1 MELWDAYDKNLEK
14 IDGMTLIRGEKSPE
28 GVYHLV
34 CDVIVRHTDGE
45 YLLMQRDSRKHYGG
59 MWEATAGGSALRG
72 ESPLECARREL
83 REETGIHAEWLEEL
97 GRVRADG
104 RNTVYCEF
112 LCITDCKKDSIVLQ
126 EGETSDY
133 RWVTRDELLSMK
145 RDELVTQRM
154 QMFID
159 ELKSG
164 IRSDADRGPYEPVS
178 KEKMEFKKLTSSDT
192 EWNALADYAENCSW
206 GAGKTLAEEMRQKHF
221 TGWERVILAEDQG
234 RVAGCCTVS
243 GTDCIPDVPYTP
255 YIGMLFVGEEYR
267 GKRLSQR
274 MIDFASEYLKE
285 VGFSEVYLVSDH
297 ENLYEKYGFQVIDEK
312 MAPWGRMQKI
322 YRRALPEK
330 DHAGKDA

>member
-1 MELWDAYDKNLEK
+1 MEIWDAYDKNLKK
-14 IDGMTLIRGEKSPE
+14 IEGMTLIRGEKIPE

-59 MWEATAGGSALRG
+59 MWEATAGGSALQG
-72 ESPLECARREL
+72 EKPLDCAIREL
-83 REETGIHAEWLEEL
+83 REETGIRAEYLEEV
-97 GRVRADG
+97 GRVRAAG
-104 RNTVYCEF
+104 RNAIYCEF
-112 LCITDCKKDSIVLQ
+112 LCITDCKKDSIILQ
-126 EGETSDY
+126 EGETFAY
-133 RWVTRDELLSMK
+133 KWVTQDELLSMK

-154 QMFID
+154 QNFVD
-159 ELKSG
+159 DLKSG
-164 IRSDADRGPYEPVS
+164 NRLDV
-178 KEKMEFKKLTSSDT
+178 KKLTAADA
-192 EWNALADYAENCSW
+192 EWNVLADYAENCSW
-206 GAGKTLAEEMRQKHF
+206 GAGRTLAEEMRQNHF

-234 RVAGCCTVS
+234 RIAGYCTVS

-274 MIDFASEYLKE
+274 MIDDASEYLKE
-285 VGFSEVYLVSDH
+285 LGFSEVYLVSDH

-322 YRRALPEK
+322 YRKGL
-330 DHAGKDA
+330 

>member
-1 MELWDAYDKNLEK
+1 MELWDAYDKNLKK
-14 IDGMTLIRGEKSPE
+14 IEGMTLIRGEKIPE

-59 MWEATAGGSALRG
+59 MWEATAGGSALQG
-72 ESPLECARREL
+72 ESPLDCAIREL
-83 REETGIHAEWLEEL
+83 REETGIRAEYLEEV
-97 GRVRADG
+97 GRVRAAG
-104 RNTVYCEF
+104 RNAIYCEF
-112 LCITDCKKDSIVLQ
+112 LCITDCKKDSIILQ
-126 EGETSDY
+126 EGETSAY
-133 RWVTRDELLSMK
+133 KWVTQDELLSMK

-154 QMFID
+154 QNFVD
-159 ELKSG
+159 DLKPG
-164 IRSDADRGPYEPVS
+164 NRLDV
-178 KEKMEFKKLTSSDT
+178 KKLTAADA
-192 EWNALADYAENCSW
+192 EWNVLADYAENCSW
-206 GAGKTLAEEMRQKHF
+206 GAGKTLAEEMRQNYF

-234 RVAGCCTVS
+234 RIAGYCTVS

-274 MIDFASEYLKE
+274 MIDDASEYLKE
-285 VGFSEVYLVSDH
+285 LGFSEVYLVSDH

-322 YRRALPEK
+322 YRKEL
-330 DHAGKDA
+330 

>member
-1 MELWDAYDKNLEK
+1 MEIWDAYDRNLEK
-14 IDGMTLIRGEKSPE
+14 IEGMTLIRGEKIPE

-59 MWEATAGGSALRG
+59 MWEATAGGSALQG
-72 ESPLECARREL
+72 ESPLDCAIREL
-83 REETGIHAEWLEEL
+83 REETGIRAEQLEEV
-97 GRVRADG
+97 GRVRAAG
-104 RNTVYCEF
+104 RNAIYCEF
-112 LCITDCKKDSIVLQ
+112 LCITDCKKDSIILQ
-126 EGETSDY
+126 EGETSAY
-133 RWVTRDELLSMK
+133 KWVTQDELLSMK

-154 QMFID
+154 QNFVD
-159 ELKSG
+159 DLKPG
-164 IRSDADRGPYEPVS
+164 NRLDV
-178 KEKMEFKKLTSSDT
+178 KKLTAADA
-192 EWNALADYAENCSW
+192 EWNVLADYAENCSW
-206 GAGKTLAEEMRQKHF
+206 GAGKTLAEEMRQNHF

-234 RVAGCCTVS
+234 RIAGYCTVS

-274 MIDFASEYLKE
+274 MIDDASEYLKE
-285 VGFSEVYLVSDH
+285 LGFSEVYLVSDH

-322 YRRALPEK
+322 YRKGL
-330 DHAGKDA
+330 

>member
-1 MELWDAYDKNLEK
+1 M
-14 IDGMTLIRGEKSPE
+14 
-28 GVYHLV
+28 
-34 CDVIVRHTDGE
+34 
-45 YLLMQRDSRKHYGG
+45 
-59 MWEATAGGSALRG
+59 
-72 ESPLECARREL
+72 ECARREL
-83 REETGIHAEWLEEL
+83 LEETGIHAEWLEEL

-234 RVAGCCTVS
+234 RVCRLLYGLRNRLHSGCVLYALHRDAVC
-243 GTDCIPDVPYTP
+243 GGGVP
-255 YIGMLFVGEEYR
+255 
-267 GKRLSQR
+267 GK
-274 MIDFASEYLKE
+274 ASESE
-285 VGFSEVYLVSDH
+285 DDRFCVGISE
-297 ENLYEKYGFQVIDEK
+297 G
-312 MAPWGRMQKI
+312 GRIFGGVPGQ
-322 YRRALPEK
+322 RS
-330 DHAGKDA
+330 

>member
-1 MELWDAYDKNLEK
+1 MEIWDAYDRNLEK
-14 IDGMTLIRGEKSPE
+14 IEGMTLIRGEKIPE

-59 MWEATAGGSALRG
+59 MWEATAGGSALQG
-72 ESPLECARREL
+72 EKPLDCAIREL
-83 REETGIHAEWLEEL
+83 REETGIRAEQLEEV
-97 GRVRADG
+97 GRVRAAG
-104 RNTVYCEF
+104 RNAIYCEF
-112 LCITDCKKDSIVLQ
+112 LCVTDCRKDSIILQ
-126 EGETSDY
+126 EGETSAY
-133 RWVTRDELLSMK
+133 KWVTQDELLSMK

-154 QMFID
+154 QNFVD
-159 ELKSG
+159 DLKPG
-164 IRSDADRGPYEPVS
+164 NRLDV
-178 KEKMEFKKLTSSDT
+178 KKLTAADA
-192 EWNALADYAENCSW
+192 EWNVLADYAENCSW
-206 GAGKTLAEEMRQKHF
+206 GAGRTLAEEMRQNHF

-234 RVAGCCTVS
+234 RIAGYCTVS

-274 MIDFASEYLKE
+274 MIDDASEYLKE
-285 VGFSEVYLVSDH
+285 LGFSEVYLVSDH

-322 YRRALPEK
+322 YRKGL
-330 DHAGKDA
+330 

>member
-1 MELWDAYDKNLEK
+1 MEIWDAYDRNLEK
-14 IDGMTLIRGEKSPE
+14 IEGMTLIRGEKIPE

-59 MWEATAGGSALRG
+59 MWEATAGGSALQG
-72 ESPLECARREL
+72 ESPFDCAIREL
-83 REETGIHAEWLEEL
+83 REETGIRAEYLEEV
-97 GRVRADG
+97 GRVRAAG
-104 RNTVYCEF
+104 RNAIYCEF
-112 LCITDCKKDSIVLQ
+112 LCITDCKKDSIILQ
-126 EGETSDY
+126 EGETAAY
-133 RWVTRDELLSMK
+133 QWVTQDELLSMK

-154 QMFID
+154 QNFVD
-159 ELKSG
+159 DLKPG
-164 IRSDADRGPYEPVS
+164 NRLDV
-178 KEKMEFKKLTSSDT
+178 KKLTAADA
-192 EWNALADYAENCSW
+192 EWNVLADYAENCSW
-206 GAGKTLAEEMRQKHF
+206 GAGRTLAEEMRQNHF

-234 RVAGCCTVS
+234 RIAGYCTVS

-274 MIDFASEYLKE
+274 MIDDASEYLKE
-285 VGFSEVYLVSDH
+285 LGFSEVYLVSDH

-322 YRRALPEK
+322 YRKGL
-330 DHAGKDA
+330 